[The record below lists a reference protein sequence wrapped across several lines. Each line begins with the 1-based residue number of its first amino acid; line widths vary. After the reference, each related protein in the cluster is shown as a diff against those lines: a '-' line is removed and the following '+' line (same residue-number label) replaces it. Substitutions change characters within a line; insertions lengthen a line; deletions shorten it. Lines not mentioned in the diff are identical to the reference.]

1 MTLAALCGLCLSSAR
16 AQQSPWL
23 PVEHQFVI
31 SPAYSFE
38 TFDKFWFGKT
48 KMSLKP
54 DDSIQHTAYLDA
66 EYGLSA
72 NLALDLTAGYM
83 WAESKAFN
91 PAHVTENDAGWLDT
105 TFGVRYRLVDEHNT
119 SSLFTPTLTLRVGG
133 IIEGTYQPNYLFS
146 AGAGAS
152 GVETSL
158 LFGKTVGQTGLA
170 IYGDVGYRHR
180 GEHVPDNF
188 FSRIGVSE
196 AILICLTI
204 NVSYRH
210 AQSLSGGDIG
220 AVPFPQTKQN
230 VEQIEAGIGF
240 TDKRN
245 RAFQIFV
252 AETLDG
258 RNVAQKS
265 IVGIS
270 ASFPF

>member
-1 MTLAALCGLCLSSAR
+1 MAVFCGVCFSSAR

-38 TFDKFWFGKT
+38 TFDEFWFGKT

-66 EYGLSA
+66 EYGLTD
-72 NLALDLTAGYM
+72 NLALDFTAGYM

-91 PAHVTENDAGWLDT
+91 PAHATENDAGWIET
-105 TFGVRYRLVDEHNT
+105 TFGVRYRFVDEHD
-119 SSLFTPTLTLRVGG
+119 SSSPFAPTLTLRAGG
-133 IIEGTYQPNYLFS
+133 ILEGNYQPNFLFS

-188 FSRIGVSE
+188 VSRIGVSE
-196 AILICLTI
+196 TILICLAI
-204 NVSYRH
+204 NISYRH

-230 VEQIEAGIGF
+230 AEQIEAGIGF

-258 RNVAQKS
+258 RNVAEKS
-265 IVGIS
+265 VIGMS